1 MQEERIIIS
10 MTTID
15 LFNVFNFETGN
26 IIIERMEMD
35 IYNDGD
41 TIIEEDVITTL
52 KQAGAW
58 LCDYGNQDILQLTV
72 IDYDSRRSANGVTTL
87 RVLVAIY

>member
-1 MQEERIIIS
+1 MQEERRIIS
-10 MTTID
+10 MTTSD
-15 LFNVFNFETGN
+15 LFKVFNFETGN

-35 IYNDGD
+35 IYTDGH
-41 TIIEEDVITTL
+41 TIIEEDVITSL

-87 RVLVAIY
+87 RVMVAIE

>member
-1 MQEERIIIS
+1 MQEERRVIS
-10 MTTID
+10 MTTSE
-15 LFNVFNFETGN
+15 LFKVFNFETGN

-87 RVLVAIY
+87 RILVAI

>member
-1 MQEERIIIS
+1 MQEERRIIS
-10 MTTID
+10 MTTSD
-15 LFNVFNFETGN
+15 LFKVFNFETGN

-72 IDYDSRRSANGVTTL
+72 IDYDSRRSANGVTTM
-87 RVLVAIY
+87 RVLVAI

>member
-1 MQEERIIIS
+1 
-10 MTTID
+10 MTTSD
-15 LFNVFNFETGN
+15 LFKVFNFETGN

-41 TIIEEDVITTL
+41 IIIEEDVITTL

-87 RVLVAIY
+87 RVMVAIE

>member
-1 MQEERIIIS
+1 MQEERRIIS
-10 MTTID
+10 MTTSD
-15 LFNVFNFETGN
+15 LFKVFNFETGN

-52 KQAGAW
+52 KLAGAW

-72 IDYDSRRSANGVTTL
+72 IDYDSRRSANGVTTM
-87 RVLVAIY
+87 RVLVAI

>member
-1 MQEERIIIS
+1 
-10 MTTID
+10 MTTSD
-15 LFNVFNFETGN
+15 LFKVFNFETGN

-35 IYNDGD
+35 IYNDGN

-58 LCDYGNQDILQLTV
+58 LCDYGNQDILHLTV
-72 IDYDSRRSANGVTTL
+72 IDYDSRRSANGVTTM
-87 RVLVAIY
+87 RVLVAI

>member
-1 MQEERIIIS
+1 MQEERRVIS
-10 MTTID
+10 MTTSE
-15 LFNVFNFETGN
+15 LFKVFNFETGN

-72 IDYDSRRSANGVTTL
+72 IDYDSRRSANGVTTM
-87 RVLVAIY
+87 RVLVAI

>member
-1 MQEERIIIS
+1 MQEERRIIF
-10 MTTID
+10 MTTSD
-15 LFNVFNFETGN
+15 LFKVFNFETGN

-35 IYNDGD
+35 IYTDGH
-41 TIIEEDVITTL
+41 TIIEEDVITSL

-87 RVLVAIY
+87 RVMVAIE

>member
-1 MQEERIIIS
+1 MREERRIIS
-10 MTTID
+10 MTTSE
-15 LFNVFNFETGN
+15 LFKVFNFETGN

-87 RVLVAIY
+87 RILVAI

>member
-1 MQEERIIIS
+1 
-10 MTTID
+10 MTTSD
-15 LFNVFNFETGN
+15 LFKVFNFEIGN

-35 IYNDGD
+35 IYTDD
-41 TIIEEDVITTL
+41 HTIIEEDVITSL

-58 LCDYGNQDILQLTV
+58 LCDYGNQDILELTV

-87 RVLVAIY
+87 RVMVAIE